1 MNFTVADEEYIK
13 ESSKDACLFS
23 ASSDSLEA
31 IMDLEDD
38 REEIDDDRI
47 EEGNDREEFND
58 INNKEETPKIK
69 IGRSDRN
76 ANDEVMTKTA
86 EAFATKI
93 KDMEKLHQNK
103 VDSLTKQI
111 EKLSLIKKNASKTV
125 NESLDL
131 LEKQEEHWLLKVKE
145 MKQRATAAEA
155 SVTKLTAENAK
166 LKAELKIKVNE
177 VIEAAKMLERKED
190 LIIKAKECDRLRKE
204 VKELKSEHASVLVD
218 LHKLEAESVSREYMM
233 HEMEHMRQEKEA
245 LQNAVVALSQG
256 MSSKRQPSPR
266 SSELQPSPQ
275 SSAPQPSPR
284 SLPPRSPRMKF
295 T

>member
-69 IGRSDRN
+69 IGRFDRN
-76 ANDEVMTKTA
+76 VNDEVMTKTA

-103 VDSLTKQI
+103 VDSWTKQI

-131 LEKQEEHWLLKVKE
+131 LEKQEEHW
-145 MKQRATAAEA
+145 
-155 SVTKLTAENAK
+155 
-166 LKAELKIKVNE
+166 
-177 VIEAAKMLERKED
+177 
-190 LIIKAKECDRLRKE
+190 
-204 VKELKSEHASVLVD
+204 
-218 LHKLEAESVSREYMM
+218 
-233 HEMEHMRQEKEA
+233 
-245 LQNAVVALSQG
+245 
-256 MSSKRQPSPR
+256 
-266 SSELQPSPQ
+266 
-275 SSAPQPSPR
+275 
-284 SLPPRSPRMKF
+284 
-295 T
+295 